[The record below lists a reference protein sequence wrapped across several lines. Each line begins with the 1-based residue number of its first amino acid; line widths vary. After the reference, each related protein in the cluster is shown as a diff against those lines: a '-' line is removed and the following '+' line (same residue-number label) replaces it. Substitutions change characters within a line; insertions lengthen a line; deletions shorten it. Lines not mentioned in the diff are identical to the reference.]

1 MKKILVLTIAVGFAG
16 LSAVAMAQAPA
27 APAAADVIP
36 KPACGD
42 LPEMVR
48 KAAPDSQKRFFE
60 RSLREYGSCL
70 QGYVKER
77 NASITAQQK
86 ATQAYVDGYNQL
98 LTKYTAEKEAA
109 EAK

>member
-1 MKKILVLTIAVGFAG
+1 MKKILGLTIAAAFAG
-16 LSAVAMAQAPA
+16 HSAVALAQTPA
-27 APAAADVIP
+27 APAAAEVVP

-48 KAAPDSQKRFFE
+48 KTAPDSQKRFFE
-60 RSLREYGSCL
+60 RALREYGSCL

-77 NASITAQQK
+77 NASIAAQQK
-86 ATQAYVDGYNQL
+86 AIQGYVDGYNQL
-98 LTKYTAEKEAA
+98 LTKYQAEKEAA